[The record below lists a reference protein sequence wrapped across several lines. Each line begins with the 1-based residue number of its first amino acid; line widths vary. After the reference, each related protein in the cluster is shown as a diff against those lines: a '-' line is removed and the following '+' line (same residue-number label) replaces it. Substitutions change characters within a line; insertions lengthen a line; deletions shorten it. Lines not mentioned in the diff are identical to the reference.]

1 MEQEK
6 KNFSERYNN
15 LLNDLKEEVFNLVK
29 SNPYYKNKRLDF
41 ANYKSNDAAQDI
53 LMDNI
58 IQVYDDDAMSLYDA
72 HVRKILINDDGDIF
86 VNAFSLNLDDEIVNM
101 VLNVDTL
108 YTLWYILNEINKL

>member
-41 ANYKSNDAAQDI
+41 ANYKSNDA
-53 LMDNI
+53 
-58 IQVYDDDAMSLYDA
+58 
-72 HVRKILINDDGDIF
+72 
-86 VNAFSLNLDDEIVNM
+86 E
-101 VLNVDTL
+101 
-108 YTLWYILNEINKL
+108 